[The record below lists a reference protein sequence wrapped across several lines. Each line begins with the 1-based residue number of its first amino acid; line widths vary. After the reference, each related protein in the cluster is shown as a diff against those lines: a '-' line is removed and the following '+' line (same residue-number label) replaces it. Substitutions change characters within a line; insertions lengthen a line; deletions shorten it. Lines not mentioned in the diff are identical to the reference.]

1 MNLIL
6 IRHATADLH
15 GLPGGDFVR
24 SLIPKGH
31 EQARRVGRF
40 LKANDLIPD
49 LVLASPVLRAKE
61 TAEILAE
68 EGCPAP
74 LIESW
79 LACGMR
85 PETAL
90 AELAAYREIESV
102 AIVGHEP
109 DFSGLVEHLLGARAC
124 SILVKKTSVISLT
137 IDPPR
142 ARGVL
147 NFSIPCKYLP

>member
-1 MNLIL
+1 MTILL
-6 IRHATADLH
+6 IRHATADAH

-24 SLIPKGH
+24 SLISKGQR
-31 EQARRVGRF
+31 QAHQVGRF
-40 LKANDLIPD
+40 LKKQDLIPD

-68 EGCPAP
+68 EGCPKP
-74 LIESW
+74 IIESW

-90 AELAAYREIESV
+90 QELSAYKDLSSV

-109 DFSGLVEHLLGARAC
+109 DFSSLIEHVLGAH
-124 SILVKKTSVISLT
+124 SGSMIVKKTSIISLSLGRY
-137 IDPPR
+137 P
-142 ARGVL
+142 AL
-147 NFSIPCKYLP
+147 NFSIPCKFLP